1 VAHSNTRNRG
11 EKKGECAADNLT
23 VAAVDCGGFVK
34 LGHVSRRDTDFLP
47 NSQVGLVWSWL
58 AALFVFHAT
67 ILHLIRKDCK
77 HQIVL
82 RISPSTYRFTGSG
95 EARTMICMNTALAD
109 LVRRARAQAGLT
121 QEELA
126 EAINRSTGY
135 IGILETGKV
144 DRPKS
149 ETLRNLAA
157 ALGVPLND
165 LVATTGQIDAA
176 EEENLADVLQRITS
190 LPSHQERLAAYDRLP
205 DSVRQSFL
213 RAAQDYL
220 VATNAQLGE
229 LVKQS
234 RRGR

>member
-1 VAHSNTRNRG
+1 MLS
-11 EKKGECAADNLT
+11 
-23 VAAVDCGGFVK
+23 
-34 LGHVSRRDTDFLP
+34 
-47 NSQVGLVWSWL
+47 
-58 AALFVFHAT
+58 
-67 ILHLIRKDCK
+67 
-77 HQIVL
+77 
-82 RISPSTYRFTGSG
+82 
-95 EARTMICMNTALAD
+95 MNTALAD

-144 DRPKS
+144 DRPKP
-149 ETLRNLAA
+149 ETLRSLAS

-165 LVATTGQIDAA
+165 LVATTGQIDAMQD
-176 EEENLADVLQRITS
+176 ENLADVLQRITA
-190 LPSHQERLAAYDRLP
+190 LPSHRERLAAYDSLP
-205 DSVRQSFL
+205 ETVRQSFL

-229 LVKQS
+229 LAKQS